1 MIARTTRLCEQ
12 HSEEA
17 VTTRLW
23 EELSLATKLQQTL
36 SGVGEQASLSP
47 DPSPSPNHGSLANAQ
62 TLTPS
67 PNPTPTPTPTPTL
80 GVAL

>member
-1 MIARTTRLCEQ
+1 MQRLCSQAVLARTTRLREQ

-36 SGVGEQASLSP
+36 SGVGEQASP
-47 DPSPSPNHGSLANAQ
+47 DPEPNHGSLW
-62 TLTPS
+62 LRPLL
-67 PNPTPTPTPTPTL
+67 PPTPTPTPTPTPYP
-80 GVAL
+80 